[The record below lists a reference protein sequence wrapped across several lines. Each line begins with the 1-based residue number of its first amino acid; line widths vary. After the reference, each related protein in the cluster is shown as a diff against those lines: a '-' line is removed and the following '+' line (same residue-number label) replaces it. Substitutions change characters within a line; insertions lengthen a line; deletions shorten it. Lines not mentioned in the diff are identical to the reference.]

1 MAGSIYSLQAKDLW
15 GENVRLKDYKG
26 KVLMV
31 VNIASKCG
39 LTPQLKALEEI
50 YKKYQSRGFEL
61 LAFPSNQF
69 ANQEPLKGESI
80 QEFCVLNYGVRFR
93 IMEKTNVRGEKAHP
107 VFKFLANKSLNGKV
121 NIAPIW
127 NFQKYLID
135 KNGMVVDYFLPITK
149 PDSTKVTNAIER
161 LL

>member
-69 ANQEPLKGESI
+69 ANQEPLKGES
-80 QEFCVLNYGVRFR
+80 
-93 IMEKTNVRGEKAHP
+93 MAD
-107 VFKFLANKSLNGKV
+107 S
-121 NIAPIW
+121 NI
-127 NFQKYLID
+127 
-135 KNGMVVDYFLPITK
+135 
-149 PDSTKVTNAIER
+149 
-161 LL
+161 